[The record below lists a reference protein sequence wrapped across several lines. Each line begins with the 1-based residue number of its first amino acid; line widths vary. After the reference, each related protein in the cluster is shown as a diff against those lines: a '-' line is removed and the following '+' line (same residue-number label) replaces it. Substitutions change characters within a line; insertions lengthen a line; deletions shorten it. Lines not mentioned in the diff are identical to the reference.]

1 MIASVGIAGAGLK
14 HDFLSE
20 LRDAAEQFLE
30 RPRSQQSDLIKCVE
44 GCNGGQLPGGGG
56 WIRRQFYVS
65 GPHVPGELAGDSESA
80 AYQVLGFTHAAATDR
95 CPTPNPLSQISRRV
109 DAVHP
114 SAIG

>member
-44 GCNGGQLPGGGG
+44 GCNGGQLPGGRG
-56 WIRRQFYVS
+56 WIRRQF
-65 GPHVPGELAGDSESA
+65 
-80 AYQVLGFTHAAATDR
+80 
-95 CPTPNPLSQISRRV
+95 
-109 DAVHP
+109 
-114 SAIG
+114 